1 VDRPV
6 PYEPRRF
13 QSAVPYYERYRL
25 SYPERLIARVA
36 ALLQLTRGD
45 AVLDLGCGPG
55 SLSVPFARIGMA
67 VTAADP
73 EPEMLAAAKNAAE
86 AAGVP
91 LTFWQGGSYELTPD
105 MGPYRMVSI
114 GRAFHWMDRLATL
127 AMLDR
132 IIAPGGAVVF
142 FHDAHPVLAENEW
155 FKVLCKVGDRYG
167 RAAQPHIAER
177 KALGHRRYET
187 SLYQSVFTRLDGMSV
202 TIRKPINEDEI
213 VGRAFSQSTTS
224 PEKLGE
230 RTDDFEA
237 EMRDRLRAL
246 SPDGQ
251 FIEIAEMVALV
262 ARRERSISQEKCEA
276 PEGRETVFRAA
287 PEAPIDRSGA
297 SAPGAVRPNDD

>member
-1 VDRPV
+1 VDKPV

-25 SYPERLIARVA
+25 AYPQRLIARVT
-36 ALLQLTRGD
+36 ALLELVPGD

-55 SLSVPFARIGMA
+55 SLSVPLAKAGMD

-73 EPEMLAAAKNAAE
+73 EPEMLAGAKKAAD

-91 LTFWQGGSYELTPD
+91 LTLWQGGSYDLKPD

-132 IIAPGGAVVF
+132 IIAPAGAVVF
-142 FHDAHPVLAENEW
+142 FHDAHPVLPENEW
-155 FKVLCKVGDRYG
+155 FKVVCKVGDRYG

-187 SLYQSVFTRLDGMSV
+187 SLYQSAFTKLDGLSV
-202 TIRKPINEDEI
+202 TVRQSITEDDI

-224 PEKLGE
+224 PDKLGA
-230 RTDDFEA
+230 RADDFEA
-237 EMRDRLRAL
+237 ELRDRLRAL
-246 SPDGQ
+246 SPEGR
-251 FIEIAEMVALV
+251 FVEIAEMVALV
-262 ARRERSISQEKCEA
+262 ARREGSFGQETCEA
-276 PEGRETVFRAA
+276 PEGRETVARAVA
-287 PEAPIDRSGA
+287 TQLRPAK
-297 SAPGAVRPNDD
+297 RPNDD

>member
-1 VDRPV
+1 MDRPV

-25 SYPERLIARVA
+25 SYPECLIARVV
-36 ALLQLTRGD
+36 ALLGLAPGN

-55 SLSVPFARIGMA
+55 SLSLPFARAGMD

-73 EPEMLAAAKNAAE
+73 EPRMLAAAQAA
-86 AAGVP
+86 AQTAGVT
-91 LTFWQGGSYELTPD
+91 LTLWQGGSYDLVPQ
-105 MGPYRMVSI
+105 MGPYRVVSI

-132 IIAPGGAVVF
+132 ILVPGGAVVF
-142 FHDAHPVLAENEW
+142 FHDAHPVLPENQW
-155 FKVLCKVGDRYG
+155 FKILCKVGDRYG

-187 SLYQSVFTRLDGMSV
+187 SLYQSVFTKLDGLSV
-202 TIRKPINEDEI
+202 TIRKPITEDEI

-224 PEKLGE
+224 SEKLGT

-237 EMRDRLRAL
+237 ELRDRLRAL
-246 SPDGQ
+246 SPEGR
-251 FIEIAEMVALV
+251 FTEIAEMVALV
-262 ARRERSISQEKCEA
+262 ARREGSIGQEKCEA
-276 PEGRETVFRAA
+276 PNA
-287 PEAPIDRSGA
+287 RSGFPSGRA
-297 SAPGAVRPNDD
+297 TK

>member
-1 VDRPV
+1 MDKPV

-25 SYPERLIARVA
+25 AYPQRLIARVA
-36 ALLQLTRGD
+36 ALVQLTPGD

-55 SLSVPFARIGMA
+55 SLSVPFAKIGMN
-67 VTAADP
+67 VIAADP
-73 EPEMLAAAKNAAE
+73 EPEMLAAAGKAAE

-91 LTFWQGGSYELTPD
+91 LTLWQGGSYDLTPQ
-105 MGPYRMVSI
+105 MGPYRMASI

-132 IIAPGGAVVF
+132 IIAPDGAVVF
-142 FHDAHPVLAENEW
+142 FHDAHPVLPENEW

-187 SLYQSVFTRLDGMSV
+187 SLYQSAFTKLDGLSV
-202 TIRKPINEDEI
+202 TIRKSITEDEI

-224 PEKLGE
+224 PEKLE
-230 RTDDFEA
+230 TRADDFEA
-237 EMRDRLRAL
+237 ELRDRLRAL
-246 SPDGQ
+246 SPEGR

-262 ARRERSISQEKCEA
+262 ARREGSISQEKCGA
-276 PEGRETVFRAA
+276 SEGRETVFR
-287 PEAPIDRSGA
+287 P
-297 SAPGAVRPNDD
+297 AVRPDND